1 MKQKNWIFDNCP
13 FGILDI
19 AFKRLFPGIKY
30 TAIFYPSMRD
40 DESGEKVYGFTN
52 FADDGEITICIDTD
66 LTINDAVE
74 IFAHELAH
82 VGVGEKH
89 EHDEVW
95 EQAFDDLFNEYN
107 KIVEELFEIAGD

>member
-19 AFKRLFPGIKY
+19 AFKRLFPGIEY
-30 TAIFYPSMRD
+30 TAIFYPSLKD
-40 DESGEKVYGFTN
+40 DESGEKVCGFTD
-52 FADDGEITICIDTD
+52 FSDDGEITIGVDSD
-66 LTINDAVE
+66 LTINNAVE

-82 VGVGEKH
+82 VGVGAQH

-95 EQAFDDLFNEYN
+95 EKAFDDLFNEYN
-107 KIVEELFEIAGD
+107 KIADELFEV